1 MLRLFICKNCKF
13 YFPAMGDNEINCPK
27 CKNLSIP
34 TEYFMVDLLNNTAK
48 TTREI
53 YEKYGVE
60 YEEFKDMMKR
70 IDEEERLRRSL
81 KYKILKLFR
90 SIRKFFT
97 RYQKSLKNYLHIKN
111 KGRFSALY
119 FLFKCFH
126 RLF

>member
-60 YEEFKDMMKR
+60 YGEFKDMMKR

-90 SIRKFFT
+90 SIRKFFIAVS
-97 RYQKSLKNYLHIKN
+97 KKFK
-111 KGRFSALY
+111 K
-119 FLFKCFH
+119 LFAHKK
-126 RLF
+126 

>member
-90 SIRKFFT
+90 SIRKFFIAVS
-97 RYQKSLKNYLHIKN
+97 KK
-111 KGRFSALY
+111 F
-119 FLFKCFH
+119 
-126 RLF
+126 

>member
-70 IDEEERLRRSL
+70 IDEEERL
-81 KYKILKLFR
+81 
-90 SIRKFFT
+90 IRKFFIAVS
-97 RYQKSLKNYLHIKN
+97 KKFK
-111 KGRFSALY
+111 K
-119 FLFKCFH
+119 LFAHKK
-126 RLF
+126 

>member
-1 MLRLFICKNCKF
+1 
-13 YFPAMGDNEINCPK
+13 MGDNEINCPK

-60 YEEFKDMMKR
+60 YEEFK
-70 IDEEERLRRSL
+70 ERLRRSL

-90 SIRKFFT
+90 SIRKFFIAVS
-97 RYQKSLKNYLHIKN
+97 KKFK
-111 KGRFSALY
+111 K
-119 FLFKCFH
+119 LFAHKK
-126 RLF
+126 